1 MITVRLEN
9 YSIHFITF
17 NGFRKYVRG
26 ANVRLRLRDLE
37 LSTRFLGSDKDLTI
51 LEADAALLGLVERP
65 APDSQ

>member
-9 YSIHFITF
+9 YSIHFITS
-17 NGFRKYVRG
+17 NVFRKYVRG